1 VVRARLLRPCPQP
14 HTSTTEPLHTHTRR
28 DCEGAQWRRRVLTV
42 EVAEVKGQYRT
53 PSHPLV
59 AALTAHL
66 LAVVEVRVALTRP
79 PSLLSRRVGRE
90 HIALSKCILSR
101 PSRVA
106 TQPTLD
112 EPPFVEQGAR
122 RFTVFGHCIVNCAF
136 THTHNL
142 RAGVRPHSIAPTV
155 FSPPGGRG
163 DGSASLSPEHVRD
176 AQARMSARAND
187 TASFRTSSVGDAGPA
202 VGGEPQ
208 ASV

>member
-1 VVRARLLRPCPQP
+1 
-14 HTSTTEPLHTHTRR
+14 
-28 DCEGAQWRRRVLTV
+28 V

-142 RAGVRPHSIAPTV
+142 RALVCVLTQLRRPY
-155 FSPPGGRG
+155 FR
-163 DGSASLSPEHVRD
+163 R
-176 AQARMSARAND
+176 QA
-187 TASFRTSSVGDAGPA
+187 VA
-202 VGGEPQ
+202 VTDLRPYHQNTCVTHKRE
-208 ASV
+208 

>member
-1 VVRARLLRPCPQP
+1 
-14 HTSTTEPLHTHTRR
+14 
-28 DCEGAQWRRRVLTV
+28 V

-90 HIALSKCILSR
+90 HEALSKCILSR

-122 RFTVFGHCIVNCAF
+122 RFTVFGHSHCDCAF
-136 THTHNL
+136 TACVCVLTQLRRPYFRRQAVAVTDLRPYHQNTCVTHK
-142 RAGVRPHSIAPTV
+142 R
-155 FSPPGGRG
+155 
-163 DGSASLSPEHVRD
+163 E
-176 AQARMSARAND
+176 
-187 TASFRTSSVGDAGPA
+187 
-202 VGGEPQ
+202 
-208 ASV
+208 